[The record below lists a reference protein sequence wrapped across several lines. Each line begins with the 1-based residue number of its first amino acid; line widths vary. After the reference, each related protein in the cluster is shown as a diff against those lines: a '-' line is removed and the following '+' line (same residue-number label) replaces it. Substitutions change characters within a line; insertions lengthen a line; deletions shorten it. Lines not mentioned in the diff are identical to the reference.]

1 MKPVALI
8 PVYDN
13 AGTIADVVTRCRGV
27 MEPDVMVVA
36 DGSRDGSDVLARDAG
51 AKVVRLPENQGKGSA
66 IVKGLAEARK
76 RGYSHAVVV
85 DADGQHLPE
94 EIPRLLDAA
103 WDEPERIW
111 VGVRRMEGES
121 IPPSSLRGRSISN
134 FWATLNGWQRCRD
147 TQSGFRVYPVE
158 ETLELGCRE
167 HGFAFEMEVLVR
179 AAWAGMRVGHVPVEV
194 HYQEGDER
202 VTHFDMKRDNLAFSW
217 LSFKMFWGMLARSPL
232 LLWRKINYG

>member
-13 AGTIADVVTRCRGV
+13 AGTIGDVVERCRGV

-36 DGSRDGSDVLARDAG
+36 DGSRDGSDELAREAG
-51 AKVVRLPENQGKGSA
+51 AEVVRHEENQGKGRA
-66 IVKGLAEARK
+66 IVTGLSAARDKG
-76 RGYSHAVVV
+76 YTHAVVV

-103 WDEPERIW
+103 WEAPERIW
-111 VGVRRMEGES
+111 IGVRQMDGNGV
-121 IPPSSLRGRSISN
+121 PPSSRRGRSISN

-147 TQSGFRVYPVE
+147 TQCGFRVYPVE
-158 ETLELGCRE
+158 ETLDLGCKE
-167 HGFAFEMEVLVR
+167 TGFAFEMEVLVR
-179 AAWAGMRVGHVPVEV
+179 AAWKGLKVGHVPVEV
-194 HYQEGDER
+194 LYQEGDDR

-217 LSFKMFWGMLARSPL
+217 LSFKMFWGMLVRSPL